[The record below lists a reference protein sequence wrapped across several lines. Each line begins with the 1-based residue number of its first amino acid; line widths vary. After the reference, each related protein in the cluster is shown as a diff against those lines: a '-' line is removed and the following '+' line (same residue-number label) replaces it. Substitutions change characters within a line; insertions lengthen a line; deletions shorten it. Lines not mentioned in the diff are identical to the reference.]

1 MSPSDDDDSDT
12 SATGQ
17 DDGSASSSV
26 LTLQAAS
33 QLQGLRRS
41 LVATQNLKETLAGLD
56 RMQRELAEPVQQME
70 QTAEDVAE
78 TVRGVERM
86 QEEVIEPIR
95 ELQQTVD
102 AATQP
107 FADLQ
112 QTVSA
117 VQSARAFT
125 QVYNQ
130 QWEGLRETLEELR
143 EGIRIAVED
152 QIRLEMP
159 WEYESVEPDPD
170 AKAVAENWTTQFL
183 EELEDVDDDY
193 FEQLTTRMEDGLN
206 EFQNDP
212 ERPYAAIHIFISMQD
227 ALLWWLCYQDD
238 EITTEATNDID
249 LPKYGIEEKQDGL
262 RKHYQAYFG
271 VGEGDPARISDFKW
285 DCFWAHRHAIM
296 HGDLY
301 ATYDMN
307 IATTALLFFALTAH
321 SVLHVIEDYDEEG
334 EDIPSI
340 MNEIEEAQQEIESED
355 VDPAEAL
362 GTFSALHQTGN
373 SGD

>member
-12 SATGQ
+12 SDTGQ
-17 DDGSASSSV
+17 DDDPTSSSV
-26 LTLQAAS
+26 SALQAVS

-41 LVATQNLKETLAGLD
+41 LVATQNLKETLTGLD

-86 QEEVIEPIR
+86 QEEAIEPIR

-117 VQSARAFT
+117 VQSARAFS
-125 QVYNQ
+125 QAYNQ

-152 QIRLEMP
+152 QIWLEMP
-159 WEYESVEPDPD
+159 WEYESVEPDPA
-170 AKAVAENWTTQFL
+170 AKAVAENWATQFL
-183 EELEDVDDDY
+183 DELEDVDDDY
-193 FEQLTTRMEDGLN
+193 FEQLTTRMEDGLD

-227 ALLWWLCYQDD
+227 QS
-238 EITTEATNDID
+238 ITSD
-249 LPKYGIEEKQDGL
+249 LSE
-262 RKHYQAYFG
+262 
-271 VGEGDPARISDFKW
+271 
-285 DCFWAHRHAIM
+285 
-296 HGDLY
+296 
-301 ATYDMN
+301 
-307 IATTALLFFALTAH
+307 
-321 SVLHVIEDYDEEG
+321 SVCLAKV
-334 EDIPSI
+334 
-340 MNEIEEAQQEIESED
+340 
-355 VDPAEAL
+355 
-362 GTFSALHQTGN
+362 
-373 SGD
+373 

>member
-1 MSPSDDDDSDT
+1 MPDS
-12 SATGQ
+12 GE
-17 DDGSASSSV
+17 DGDEGEENDRGSSSSSTS
-26 LTLQAAS
+26 LGSTLQVAS

-41 LVATQNLKETLAGLD
+41 LVATQNLQETLASID
-56 RMQRELAEPVQQME
+56 RMQREVAEPVRQVE
-70 QTAEDVAE
+70 EVTE
-78 TVRGVERM
+78 TVRGVEQMR
-86 QEEVIEPIR
+86 ENVIEPIR
-95 ELQQTVD
+95 ELQRTVD

-107 FADLQ
+107 FAELQ

-117 VQSARAFT
+117 IQSARAFT
-125 QVYNQ
+125 QAYNQ
-130 QWEGLRETLEELR
+130 QWAALRETLEDLR
-143 EGIRIAVED
+143 EGIRVAVED

-159 WEYESVEPDPD
+159 WEYESVDPDPA
-170 AKAVAENWTTQFL
+170 AKAVAENWASQFL

-193 FEQLTTRMEDGLN
+193 FARLSTRMEDGLQ
-206 EFQNDP
+206 EFQDDP

-238 EITTEATNDID
+238 DITTEATNDID
-249 LPKYGIEEKQDGL
+249 LPKYGTDEKQDAL
-262 RKHYQAYFG
+262 RKYYQAYFG
-271 VGEGDPARISDFKW
+271 VEEDDPARISDFKW

-321 SVLHVIEDYDEEG
+321 SVLHVIEDYDEAG

-340 MNEIEEAQQEIESED
+340 MDEIEQAQQEIESED

-362 GTFSALHQTGN
+362 GTFSALHQSTTEE
-373 SGD
+373 

>member
-1 MSPSDDDDSDT
+1 
-12 SATGQ
+12 
-17 DDGSASSSV
+17 
-26 LTLQAAS
+26 
-33 QLQGLRRS
+33 
-41 LVATQNLKETLAGLD
+41 
-56 RMQRELAEPVQQME
+56 MQRELAEPVQQME

-125 QVYNQ
+125 QAYNQ
-130 QWEGLRETLEELR
+130 QWEVLRETLEELR
-143 EGIRIAVED
+143 QGIRIAVED

-159 WEYESVEPDPD
+159 WEYESVEPDSA
-170 AKAVAENWTTQFL
+170 AKAVAENWATQFL
-183 EELEDVDDDY
+183 DELEDVDDDY
-193 FEQLTTRMEDGLN
+193 FEQLTTRMEDGLD
-206 EFQNDP
+206 ELQNDP

-249 LPKYGIEEKQDGL
+249 LPKYGTEKKQEAL
-262 RKHYQAYFG
+262 RKYYQAYFG
-271 VGEGDPARISDFKW
+271 VEEGDPARISDFKW

-307 IATTALLFFALTAH
+307 IATTALLFFALAAH
-321 SVLHVIEDYDEEG
+321 SVLHVIEDYDDEG

-340 MNEIEEAQQEIESED
+340 MDEIEQAQQEIKSED

-362 GTFSALHQTGN
+362 GTFSALHQSTTEE
-373 SGD
+373 